1 MAFALADNKTSE
13 LAEWDDDILKYQ
25 LDWLDKQDFDIGDI
39 GFMDYDLP
47 GESKGTDGLTDPD
60 EVPEVPQNVFGV
72 KRGDVWLL
80 GNHRLMCGDST
91 SEDDVKNLMDGQK
104 ADITFTSPP
113 YNVGRTP
120 NGNEQKYLNDK
131 DNKNIQDYIIFLKS
145 FTELSLNFSDYV
157 FVNIQSLAG
166 NKIALIEFLYLLKE
180 NYADTIIWDKMTAEP
195 AIEKNVLNSRFE
207 YIHIFSKKANR
218 KIGAKEFR
226 GTIPNMFQMNSRQE
240 KEYAAVHKATFPTSF
255 AEFFINNFSNINVYE
270 PFCGT
275 GTTIIASEKTGR
287 TCYGMELDEHYC
299 SVIIKRWQDFTGKTA
314 IKEV

>member
-72 KRGDVWLL
+72 KRGDIWLL

-113 YNVGRTP
+113 YNVGKSIR
-120 NGNEQKYLNDK
+120 GNFYRNDSDDK
-131 DNKNIQDYIIFLKS
+131 DDYVTFLSNFTNI
-145 FTELSLNFSDYV
+145 SLEVSKYV
-157 FVNIQSLAG
+157 FVNIQALSANWLDVFIYQHKFISKLKDVLIWNKKQCHPNIQKGSFNTKFEFIYCFTDERSNGRNFPCSWQGKYPNVIETESNSGNEFSEDHKAG
-166 NKIALIEFLYLLKE
+166 FPVSFP
-180 NYADTIIWDKMTAEP
+180 TWF
-195 AIEKNVLNSRFE
+195 IEKMD
-207 YIHIFSKKANR
+207 FSKL
-218 KIGAKEFR
+218 
-226 GTIPNMFQMNSRQE
+226 
-240 KEYAAVHKATFPTSF
+240 
-255 AEFFINNFSNINVYE
+255 VYE

-299 SVIIKRWQDFTGKTA
+299 SVIIKRWQYFTGKTA